1 MTASTSALI
10 LALALTAASPV
21 SGAELPTQAPGIV
34 IDCARPSLPSQDE
47 VSSLTGIGNFGQAYA
62 ARNRLMQQGLRACK
76 RGAKHVVIVSP
87 TQTRPDAPAVAR
99 VDSER

>member
-1 MTASTSALI
+1 MNASTSALI
-10 LALALTAASPV
+10 LALTAVSPL
-21 SGAELPTQAPGIV
+21 SAAELPTQAPGIV

-47 VSSLTGIGNFGQAYA
+47 VSSLTGIENFGQAYA

-87 TQTRPDAPAVAR
+87 SQPRSEAPAVAR
-99 VDSER
+99 ADR